1 MTFIKA
7 TRITLLLLFTIAY
20 WITNPAFAA
29 GPTALTVKCV
39 RKVEKSEPVYFD
51 EKTGRYAGFS
61 QAACN
66 YKEVKGTGLF
76 DGVKSTARGFDDFN
90 GASGDVRGITT
101 GEKSGDS
108 YRVQWDG
115 HCFALNGADDK
126 AVSRCFG
133 SWRFIEGSG
142 TGGFAKI
149 RGGGYFQTMG
159 LTQET
164 FDAEATGFYEQ

>member
-1 MTFIKA
+1 MKSTKV
-7 TRITLLLLFTIAY
+7 TRFTLSLFLVTAY
-20 WITNPAFAA
+20 WITSPVYAA
-29 GPTALTVKCV
+29 GLTALTVKCV

-61 QAACN
+61 QASCN
-66 YKEVKGTGLF
+66 YKEMKGTGLF

-90 GASGDVRGITT
+90 GANGDVRGITT
-101 GEKSGDS
+101 GEKGGDS
-108 YRVQWDG
+108 YRVEWDG
-115 HCFALNGADDK
+115 HCFALAGAEGK
-126 AVSRCFG
+126 PQNRCFG

-142 TGGFAKI
+142 TGRFAKI

-164 FDAEATGFYEQ
+164 FEAEATGYYEQ